1 MNPICLALLALCPSQ
16 TVLGNPAALDAVSS
30 DLAKLSQEL
39 PLSPQDAVKLAPPD
53 HSQTEPGSPVPPGV
67 PTPEEQLAA
76 TRAAE
81 QQQRDEEDAAF
92 CWDLAIA
99 CACGALVAML
109 LGMLAIGVPFRF
121 RPARARP

>member
-16 TVLGNPAALDAVSS
+16 TVLGNPSPIDAVSS
-30 DLAKLSQEL
+30 DLSKLSADL
-39 PLSPQDAVKLAPPD
+39 HPTPLDVVKLVPPL
-53 HSQTEPGSPVPPGV
+53 QPEPGSPVPPGV

-99 CACGALVAML
+99 GACGVLVAML